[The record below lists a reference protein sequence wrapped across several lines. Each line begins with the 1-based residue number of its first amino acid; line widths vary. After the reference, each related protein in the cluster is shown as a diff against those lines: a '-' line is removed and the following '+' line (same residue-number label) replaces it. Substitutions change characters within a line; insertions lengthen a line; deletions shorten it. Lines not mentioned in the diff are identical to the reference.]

1 MSCGYYNMH
10 TPNEFICI
18 DDVVRAIE
26 AGKNLVKDLGLKKYE
41 FTKPLYTGSFFFSD
55 EDEEDDTPFYD
66 DVHSLSSID
75 VIEEKNGIIISDI
88 YDENQFYIDDEDGY
102 KLYEILKE
110 RYRFN

>member
-1 MSCGYYNMH
+1 MH

-41 FTKPLYTGSFFFSD
+41 FTHEQSKPLYTGSFFFSD
-55 EDEEDDTPFYD
+55 EDEEDETPFND
-66 DVHSLSSID
+66 DIHSLSSID

-88 YDENQFYIDDEDGY
+88 YDENQLYIDDEDGFR
-102 KLYEILKE
+102 LYEILRN
-110 RYRFN
+110 RYL